1 MHKKKILLS
10 ALFFPAIIWAQS
22 TAQITGKVV
31 NSDKKPV
38 PSLKVILNNGEAET
52 ITDENGIYHFNNIP
66 AGNYT
71 LKVDDPEVT
80 KTYSF
85 TLKEND
91 QLTYN
96 FVQTSSAY
104 QIQTV
109 NVVANRKTIPSSTL
123 RLGENLLVT
132 PQNIQ
137 VIDQRLLNDQ
147 QILTTAEGLSRNVSG
162 VRTITHQEEG
172 SVGIAVRGF
181 SASNLRNGMDVSGS
195 FGPLREDM
203 SFVDR
208 VEFVK
213 GPAGFM
219 MGNTQPGGFYN
230 IVTKKPVGREKGN
243 VQLTLGSFNLYRA
256 AADIEKKLSKD
267 GKFWG
272 RLNLMGSKNGSFQQY
287 VEHEQYVI
295 NPSFKYL
302 ISDNTNVTFEYI
314 LSQNN
319 FQGGFAKYAYGI
331 DGFKEVKRSF
341 SFSDPIIDPTRSWEH
356 NIYGTI
362 NHNFNDNW
370 LITGQFGYIRSQ
382 MQGESLYANYNDITL
397 ADDPKT
403 GRKKGDTNR
412 SLSIND
418 ALNTSTIGQVFTR
431 GKFDT
436 GNINHNILAGIDM
449 GKKFY
454 VADWSVL
461 PQNVGPVFNI
471 YNPVYGNLKKS
482 DLPVYDRSKSLR
494 ERGANYLNNY
504 SYTSFHLQDEV
515 RFLENKLRIAA
526 GFRYTSTVKT
536 SAAEKGAEVKNSAV
550 TPRFSITGLLT
561 PTLTVY
567 ALYDENFQEQTG
579 NLVNGGSA
587 DPSYGRNKEI
597 GLKKTWFGGQLM
609 TNLTFYH
616 LTKTNILTAA
626 GIQFPGL
633 SEQTGK
639 ATSKG
644 IEFDLN
650 GNIGKNWSILFNYA
664 YTDAKVTEDNDAKK
678 IGSMLYGTAKHITN
692 AWIKYTIAEGDLQGL
707 GFSFGY
713 EYQAKR
719 AAWPV
724 VLGKPYLPDDYFT
737 LDLGV
742 SYKRDNYQLSFLI
755 NNLTDRYNYVGFF
768 PGAWGYTHYGW
779 RATNP
784 INFRLNLAYNF

>member
-52 ITDENGIYHFNNIP
+52 ITDENGIYRFNNIP

-256 AADIEKKLSKD
+256 AADIEK
-267 GKFWG
+267 
-272 RLNLMGSKNGSFQQY
+272 N
-287 VEHEQYVI
+287 
-295 NPSFKYL
+295 
-302 ISDNTNVTFEYI
+302 
-314 LSQNN
+314 
-319 FQGGFAKYAYGI
+319 
-331 DGFKEVKRSF
+331 
-341 SFSDPIIDPTRSWEH
+341 
-356 NIYGTI
+356 
-362 NHNFNDNW
+362 
-370 LITGQFGYIRSQ
+370 
-382 MQGESLYANYNDITL
+382 
-397 ADDPKT
+397 
-403 GRKKGDTNR
+403 
-412 SLSIND
+412 
-418 ALNTSTIGQVFTR
+418 
-431 GKFDT
+431 
-436 GNINHNILAGIDM
+436 
-449 GKKFY
+449 
-454 VADWSVL
+454 
-461 PQNVGPVFNI
+461 
-471 YNPVYGNLKKS
+471 
-482 DLPVYDRSKSLR
+482 
-494 ERGANYLNNY
+494 
-504 SYTSFHLQDEV
+504 
-515 RFLENKLRIAA
+515 
-526 GFRYTSTVKT
+526 
-536 SAAEKGAEVKNSAV
+536 
-550 TPRFSITGLLT
+550 
-561 PTLTVY
+561 
-567 ALYDENFQEQTG
+567 
-579 NLVNGGSA
+579 
-587 DPSYGRNKEI
+587 
-597 GLKKTWFGGQLM
+597 
-609 TNLTFYH
+609 
-616 LTKTNILTAA
+616 
-626 GIQFPGL
+626 
-633 SEQTGK
+633 
-639 ATSKG
+639 
-644 IEFDLN
+644 
-650 GNIGKNWSILFNYA
+650 
-664 YTDAKVTEDNDAKK
+664 
-678 IGSMLYGTAKHITN
+678 
-692 AWIKYTIAEGDLQGL
+692 
-707 GFSFGY
+707 
-713 EYQAKR
+713 
-719 AAWPV
+719 
-724 VLGKPYLPDDYFT
+724 
-737 LDLGV
+737 
-742 SYKRDNYQLSFLI
+742 
-755 NNLTDRYNYVGFF
+755 
-768 PGAWGYTHYGW
+768 
-779 RATNP
+779 
-784 INFRLNLAYNF
+784 

>member
-1 MHKKKILLS
+1 MNKNKFLFS
-10 ALFFPAIIWAQS
+10 ALLFPAVMWAQS
-22 TAQITGKVV
+22 TTQITGKVV
-31 NSDKKPV
+31 NSQKKPIPAV
-38 PSLKVILNNGEAET
+38 KVVLNNGQAET
-52 ITDENGIYHFNNIP
+52 YTDENGNYRFNNMP
-66 AGNYT
+66 VGNYV
-71 LKVDDPEVT
+71 LKVDDPDVT

-91 QLTYN
+91 SITHDFTQITD
-96 FVQTSSAY
+96 SY
-104 QIQTV
+104 QILAV
-109 NVVANRKTIPSSTL
+109 NVTANRKTIPSSTL

-137 VIDQRLLNDQ
+137 VIDQRLLSDQ

-243 VQLTLGSFNLYRA
+243 IQLTLGSYNLYRA
-256 AADIEKKLSKD
+256 TADIEKKLSKD

-272 RLNLMGSKNGSFQQY
+272 RLNLMGAKKGSYQQY
-287 VEHEQYVI
+287 VEHEQFVI
-295 NPSFKYL
+295 NPSFKY
-302 ISDNTNVTFEYI
+302 IASENTNITFEYI

-319 FQGGFAKYAYGI
+319 FQGGFAKYVYGL
-331 DGFKEVKRSF
+331 DGFKELKRSF
-341 SFSDPIIDPTRSWEH
+341 TFSDPIMDPTRSWEH
-356 NIYGTI
+356 NVYGTI

-382 MQGESLYANYNDITL
+382 MQGESLYAKYNTIAL
-397 ADDPKT
+397 ADNPVT
-403 GRKKGDTNR
+403 GRKRGDVDR
-412 SLSIND
+412 GISIND

-431 GKFDT
+431 GKFET
-436 GNINHNILAGIDM
+436 GKINHNILAGIDM

-461 PQNVGPVFNI
+461 SPNIGPVFNI
-471 YNPVYGNLKKS
+471 YNPVYGNLRKS
-482 DLPVYDRSKSLR
+482 DIPEYDRSKSLR
-494 ERGANYLNNY
+494 ERGANYLNEY
-504 SYTSFHLQDEV
+504 SYTSIHLQDEV
-515 RFLENKLRIAA
+515 RFIEDKLRVAA

-536 SAAEKGAEVKNSAV
+536 SGASKGEQVKNNAV
-550 TPRFSITGLLT
+550 TPRFSVTGLLS
-561 PTLTVY
+561 PTFTIY
-567 ALYDENFQEQTG
+567 GLYDESFEEQTG
-579 NLVNGGSA
+579 KLLNGNTA
-587 DPSYGRNKEI
+587 DPSYGKNKEI
-597 GLKKTWFGGQLM
+597 GLKKTWFKGQLM

-616 LTKTNILTAA
+616 LTKTNMLTSA
-626 GIQFPGL
+626 GIDYPGL
-633 SEQTGK
+633 FEQSGES
-639 ATSKG
+639 TSKG

-650 GNIGKNWSILFNYA
+650 GNISKNWSILFNYA
-664 YTDAKVTEDNDAKK
+664 YTDAKVTKDNDPKK
-678 IGSMLYGTAKHITN
+678 VGGMLYGTARHITN
-692 AWIKYTIAEGDLQGL
+692 AWLKYTIAEGDLEGL
-707 GFSFGY
+707 GFSLGY

-724 VLGKPYLPDDYFT
+724 VTGKPYLPNDYFT

-742 SYKRDNYQLSFLI
+742 SYKRDNYQLSFLV
-755 NNLTDRYNYVGFF
+755 NNLTDRYNYVGFY

-779 RATNP
+779 RALNP
-784 INFRLNLAYNF
+784 INFRLNLSYNF

>member
-1 MHKKKILLS
+1 MKKNRLLFS
-10 ALFFPAIIWAQS
+10 ALLFPAAMWAQS
-22 TAQITGKVV
+22 TTQITGKVF
-31 NSDKKPV
+31 NSQKQPV
-38 PSLKVILNNGEAET
+38 ASVKVILNNGEAET
-52 ITDENGIYHFNNIP
+52 YTDENGIYKFNNMP
-66 AGNYT
+66 AGNYI
-71 LKVDDPEVT
+71 LQVDDPDVA

-85 TLKEND
+85 TLKENENISHD
-91 QLTYN
+91 FT
-96 FVQTSSAY
+96 QTTDTY
-104 QIQTV
+104 QIVGV
-109 NVVANRKTIPSSTL
+109 NVIANRKTIPSSTL

-203 SFVDR
+203 AFVDR

-243 VQLTLGSFNLYRA
+243 VQLTLGSNSLFRA

-272 RLNLMGSKNGSFQQY
+272 RLNVMGTKKGAFQQY

-295 NPSFKYL
+295 NPSFKY
-302 ISDNTNVTFEYI
+302 IASENTNVTLEYI

-319 FQGGFAKYAYGI
+319 FQGGFSKYVYGI
-331 DGFKEVKRSF
+331 EGFKELKRSF
-341 SFSDPIIDPTRSWEH
+341 SFSDPIMDPTRSWEH

-370 LITGQFGYIRSQ
+370 LITGQFGYVRSQ
-382 MQGESLYANYNDITL
+382 MQGESLYAKYNTIAL
-397 ADDPKT
+397 ADNPVT
-403 GRKKGDTNR
+403 GRKKGDVDR
-412 SLSIND
+412 GISVND

-431 GKFDT
+431 GKFST

-454 VADWSVL
+454 VADWSAL

-482 DLPVYDRSKSLR
+482 DLPVYDRSQSLR
-494 ERGANYLNNY
+494 ERGANYITDY
-504 SYTSFHLQDEV
+504 SYTSFHLQDEA
-515 RFLENKLRIAA
+515 RFLEDKLRVAA
-526 GFRYTSTVKT
+526 GFRYTSTSKT
-536 SAAEKGAEVKNSAV
+536 SAADKGAEVKNTAV
-550 TPRFSITGLLT
+550 TPRVSITGLIT
-561 PTLTVY
+561 PTFTLY
-567 ALYDENFQEQTG
+567 GLYDESFQEQTG
-579 NLVNGGSA
+579 KLLNGSTA
-587 DPSYGRNKEI
+587 DPSFGKNTEV
-597 GLKKTWFGGQLM
+597 GVKKTWFNGQLM

-616 LTKTNILTAA
+616 LTKTNMLTSA
-626 GIQFPGL
+626 GVDNPGL
-633 SEQTGK
+633 FEQSGK
-639 ATSKG
+639 SVSKG

-650 GNIGKNWSILFNYA
+650 GNISKNWSILLNYA
-664 YTDAKVTEDNDAKK
+664 YTDAKVTEDNDPKK
-678 IGSMLYGTAKHITN
+678 IGGMLYGTAKHITN
-692 AWIKYTIAEGDLQGL
+692 AWIKYTIAKGDLEGL

-724 VLGKPYLPDDYFT
+724 VTDHPYLPDDYFT

-742 SYKRDNYQLSFLI
+742 SYKRDSYQISFLV
-755 NNLTDRYNYVGFF
+755 NNLTDRYNYVGFY

-784 INFRLNLAYNF
+784 INFRLNLSYNF